1 MIELIEQNR
10 FEELKEKVQNSDSS
24 FDIHKFL
31 VDVLSQKKV
40 EIDGES
46 FNSEKYQDE
55 FFEGLKIFKALN
67 NSEVGQN
74 EFNEYSNIL
83 VQLAFKTG
91 GFIRLLADTA
101 MKNGAHLSDIDIY
114 KVHSDLRAKFQ
125 EFIDLLKEKND
136 IKSIANVSASKAQI
150 TTSIGNL
157 LKKEEIGID
166 MLQFADAY
174 VNVGQTQ
181 QAIQIYKGIMND
193 FESESVRNS
202 SGLFPEINQ
211 VDTRPKAEIEI
222 FEKAKEQYEQLSGDK
237 LPEVNRVH
245 IDNDE
250 QARKLVEEVHKK
262 EEKIISERKN
272 NEKGFFGKLKNIFK
286 KN

>member
-1 MIELIEQNR
+1 MIELIKQNK
-10 FEELKEKVQNSDSS
+10 FEELKQKISNSESS

-31 VDVLSQKKV
+31 ADALNGKKV

-46 FNSEKYQDE
+46 FSAQKYQEE
-55 FFEGLKIFKALN
+55 FFEGLEIYKALN
-67 NSEVGQN
+67 NSEISGEQFQ
-74 EFNEYSNIL
+74 EFSNIL

-91 GFIRLLADTA
+91 GFTKLMADTA
-101 MKNGAHLSDIDIY
+101 MRNGAYLSDIDAY

-136 IKSIANVSASKAQI
+136 VKSVANISASKAQI

-157 LKKEEIGID
+157 LKKEDIGAD
-166 MLQFADAY
+166 MLQFAESYA
-174 VNVGQTQ
+174 NVGQTQ

-193 FESESVRNS
+193 FESESVKNS
-202 SGLFPEINQ
+202 SGLFPEIKQ

-222 FEKAKEQYEQLSGDK
+222 FEKAKEQYQQLSGEK
-237 LPEVNRVH
+237 VPEVNRVH
-245 IDNDE
+245 IENNE
-250 QARKLVEEVHKK
+250 QAKKLAEAVHKK
-262 EEKIISERKN
+262 EREIIKQSSN
-272 NEKGFFGKLKNIFK
+272 NEQGFFGKLKNLFK